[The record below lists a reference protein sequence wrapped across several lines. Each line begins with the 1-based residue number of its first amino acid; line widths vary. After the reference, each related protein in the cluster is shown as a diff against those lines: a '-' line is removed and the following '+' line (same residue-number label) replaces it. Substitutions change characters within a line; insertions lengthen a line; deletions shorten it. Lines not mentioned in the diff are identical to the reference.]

1 MSSQLDASEHEIG
14 RTDGAVDASL
24 RTGDVVVVLVE
35 VPDCG
40 FGEFGRGEE
49 LVSGSVGEELVSG
62 SVGEELAETFGLGRG
77 GNELSD
83 QLGVVI
89 GTVPERR
96 GKGLPSAKSEGS
108 DNCL

>member
-1 MSSQLDASEHEIG
+1 MSGQLDASEHEIG

-40 FGEFGRGEE
+40 FGEFGR
-49 LVSGSVGEELVSG
+49 GEELVSG

>member
-49 LVSGSVGEELVSG
+49 LVSGSVGEEL
-62 SVGEELAETFGLGRG
+62 AETFGLGRG

>member
-49 LVSGSVGEELVSG
+49 LVSGSVGEEF
-62 SVGEELAETFGLGRG
+62 AETFGLGRG